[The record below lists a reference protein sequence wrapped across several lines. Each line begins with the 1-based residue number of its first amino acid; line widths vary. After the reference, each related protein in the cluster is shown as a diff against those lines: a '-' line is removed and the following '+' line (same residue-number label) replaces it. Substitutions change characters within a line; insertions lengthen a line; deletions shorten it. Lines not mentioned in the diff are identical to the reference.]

1 MSVQAELV
9 ALGVGHHD
17 EAGGH
22 RGSGLVAT
30 YPRRAQRDEPAALD
44 LQRRHP
50 LLSLQSGSRTDV
62 KVDAVLGDLVLRH
75 LLEEQPWAVPVRV
88 LDGRSR
94 VALLPRYVDPREE
107 VVPRG
112 QRVGALGQVDPG
124 RPGVDIAQYV
134 APERRQR
141 PRVVGVEGD
150 LDVAA
155 HQVAP
160 LLAGFVWVGAALQT
174 APGQEWISSL
184 RICSARSAG
193 A

>member
-1 MSVQAELV
+1 MRQAPASSSVQAELV

-17 EAGGH
+17 EAGAH

-62 KVDAVLGDLVLRH
+62 EVDPVLGDLVLRH

-94 VALLPRYVDPREE
+94 VALLRRYAD
-107 VVPRG
+107 
-112 QRVGALGQVDPG
+112 L
-124 RPGVDIAQYV
+124 
-134 APERRQR
+134 RQ
-141 PRVVGVEGD
+141 EGD
-150 LDVAA
+150 
-155 HQVAP
+155 
-160 LLAGFVWVGAALQT
+160 
-174 APGQEWISSL
+174 
-184 RICSARSAG
+184 R
-193 A
+193 